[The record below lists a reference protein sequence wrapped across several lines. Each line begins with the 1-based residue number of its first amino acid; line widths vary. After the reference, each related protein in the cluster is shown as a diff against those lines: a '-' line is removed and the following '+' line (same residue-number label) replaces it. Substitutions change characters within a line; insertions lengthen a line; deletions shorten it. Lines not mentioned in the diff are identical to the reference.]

1 MTLFTR
7 CKKLKIILI
16 VLDVIIG
23 IVLFLASFG
32 TFSDFTLISSDSNR
46 VLMLYISGCILF
58 IILLV
63 SVLILNC
70 LIKDA
75 EEDLNA
81 IIRLK

>member
-63 SVLILNC
+63 SILILNC

>member
-46 VLMLYISGCILF
+46 VLILYISGCILF

-63 SVLILNC
+63 SILILNC